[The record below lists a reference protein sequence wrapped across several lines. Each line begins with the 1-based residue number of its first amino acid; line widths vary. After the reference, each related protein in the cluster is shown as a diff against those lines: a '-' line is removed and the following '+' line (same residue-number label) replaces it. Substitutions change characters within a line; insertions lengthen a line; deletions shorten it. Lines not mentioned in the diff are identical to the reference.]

1 MENKDLKLYVD
12 SREQSRIDRAIKYYT
27 GQGIPVEVKE
37 LPIGDYLFTDGEN
50 EVVFEFKTIADFIG
64 SIIDNR
70 VFNEAINQAENFDHH
85 FVVIHG
91 DEHTRSKCLA
101 MTKNY
106 QRVTIF
112 QYIGAMSSLNRYTTV
127 LEVYSPFIDEAFYRM
142 LSQTRKCLSSKPVV
156 KKFNKKVKNPAFN
169 WLCYC
174 NYGLNAK
181 KSQLIVDELG
191 LETLSD
197 LQRLELSDLTKIKG
211 IGEATAH
218 RIMEGLK

>member
-1 MENKDLKLYVD
+1 MANKELTVYID
-12 SREQSRIDRAIKYYT
+12 SREQNRIDRAKKYYT
-27 GQGIPVEVKE
+27 EQGLTVEVKE

-70 VFNEAINQAENFDHH
+70 VFNEAINQAENYDYH
-85 FVVIHG
+85 FVLVHG

-127 LEVYSPFIDEAFYRM
+127 LEVYSPFLDEAFYRM
-142 LSQTRKCLSSKPVV
+142 LSQTKKCLSTKPVV
-156 KKFNKKVKNPAFN
+156 KKFSKKVRNPAFN
-169 WLCYC
+169 WLCHC

-197 LQRLELSDLTKIKG
+197 LQAIELEDLTSIKG
-211 IGEATAH
+211 IGESTAN
-218 RIMEGLK
+218 RIIKGLR